1 MKISHRWLT
10 EFVAL
15 DASWTPERVS
25 DTLTDLG
32 IEVEHIENQAA
43 ALKGFVTGHV
53 LTCEKHPK
61 ADKLH
66 VCSVDVGDGTNRT
79 IVCGAPNVAAGQ
91 TVCVALE
98 GAIVPNGGY
107 AIERRALRG
116 IESQGMLC
124 SLVELNLGDDHSGIH
139 VLAPSLPAG
148 MPLAQALGV
157 DDVIY
162 EIAVT
167 PNRADAVSHLGVAR
181 ELAAKGAPRLDR
193 TPPVTF
199 PPIAGPLT
207 VDVQASTLCP
217 RYMARRI
224 TDVTI
229 GPSPAWLQ
237 DRLTSI
243 GLRPRNVVVDI
254 TNYVLM
260 ECGQPLHAFDGD
272 KLTNNAIVV
281 RRATEGESFVTLDSK
296 QRTLSATDVMI
307 CDAVRPIAIA
317 GVMGGENSEIDDRTH
332 TVVLE
337 SATFHP
343 SSIRKTAKRLG
354 LNTDASY
361 RFERGVDV
369 NNLVYA
375 LDRATQMICELAGG
389 KAAERIDV
397 YPNPQPPITIAVRYA
412 AVRSLV
418 GMDVTDA
425 EQRERMRSIGCD
437 VEEIDAHSY
446 RVTVPSWRVD
456 MALECDVA
464 EEVARLVGYDN
475 IPPATHARVS
485 LLGAALPAHLRA
497 PEHRARVRTFLV
509 DQGFHECYTAVQT
522 SPERAALNDERTVV
536 LKNPLGLE
544 NSQFRT
550 SIIPSLCTVAGLN
563 LRNGQDVVRVFE
575 CGKTFRRADAP
586 QDNGFSIIEREH
598 VTALITGQADAHW
611 SAPKARPVDLYDMR
625 GTAQAML
632 QACGIR
638 SAEFRVVPDAQDTT
652 LFTQNRLDVMLG
664 ATRIGTIGEVLP
676 TVAAMADIE
685 KAVYA
690 FEIDLRSMHSEQAV
704 FAAVGAYPTVRRDVA
719 FVVDDATTA
728 ADLLGAI
735 RTVPAPLLRSADVFD
750 VYRDQHLGAD
760 KKSIGIAMTFRS
772 DERTL
777 VDAEVDDVVRSVINA
792 AASATGATVRGTTV

>member
-10 EFVAL
+10 EFIEL
-15 DASWTPERVS
+15 DASWTPDRVS
-25 DTLTDLG
+25 HTLTDLG
-32 IEVEHIENQAA
+32 IEVEHIENQSA
-43 ALKGFVTGHV
+43 ALKGFVTGRV
-53 LTCEKHPK
+53 LACEKHPK

-79 IVCGAPNVAAGQ
+79 IVCGAPNVAIGH

-98 GAIVPNGGY
+98 GAVVPNGGY
-107 AIERRALRG
+107 EIELRALRG

-124 SLVELNLGDDHSGIH
+124 SLVELNMGDDHSGIH
-139 VLAPSLPAG
+139 LLDPCLPPG

-167 PNRADAVSHLGVAR
+167 PNRADCVSHLGVAR
-181 ELAAKGAPRLDR
+181 ELAAKGARRLNR
-193 TPPVTF
+193 PAPVTF
-199 PPIAGPLT
+199 PPVSGPLT
-207 VDVQASTLCP
+207 VDVQEPELCP

-224 TDVTI
+224 TDVTV
-229 GPSPAWLQ
+229 GPSPQWLQ

-243 GLRPRNVVVDI
+243 GLRPRNVVVDV

-281 RRATEGESFVTLDSK
+281 RRASEGEAFVTLDSK
-296 QRTLSATDVMI
+296 PRTLSASDIMI
-307 CDAVRPIAIA
+307 CDAQHPIAIA
-317 GVMGGENSEIDDRTH
+317 GVMGGENSEIVNSTR

-343 SSIRKTAKRLG
+343 SAIRKTAKRLS

-397 YPNPQPPITIAVRYA
+397 YPAPLAPRTIVARYA

-418 GMDVTDA
+418 GVDVADA
-425 EQRERMRSIGCD
+425 EQRVLVQSVGCN
-437 VEEIDAHSY
+437 VEEIDAASY

-456 MALECDVA
+456 MSLECDVA

-497 PEHRARVRTFLV
+497 PEHRSRVRTLLV
-509 DQGFHECYTAVQT
+509 DRGFNECYTTVQT
-522 SPERAALNDERTVV
+522 SPERAALSDESTVV

-550 SIIPSLCTVAGLN
+550 SIIPSLCAVAGRN
-563 LRNGQDVVRVFE
+563 LRNGQDSVRLFE
-575 CGKTFRRADAP
+575 CGKTFRRTDTT
-586 QDNGFSIIEREH
+586 QDNGFSVVEREH
-598 VTALITGQADAHW
+598 VTALITGFSDAHW
-611 SAPKARPVDLYDMR
+611 SSPKTRSSDFYDMC
-625 GTAQAML
+625 GAAQAML
-632 QACGIR
+632 HACGIR
-638 SAEFRVVPDAQDTT
+638 TADLRAVDDAQDTA

-664 ATRIGTIGEVLP
+664 STRIGTVGEVLP
-676 TVAAMADIE
+676 AVALMSDID

-690 FEIDLRSMHSEQAV
+690 FEIDLRLMQSEQAV
-704 FAAVGAYPTVRRDVA
+704 FAAVGLYPTVRRDVA
-719 FVVDDATTA
+719 FVVDEAVSA
-728 ADLLGAI
+728 AAI
-735 RTVPAPLLRSADVFD
+735 VSAVRTVNTTLLRSVEVFD
-750 VYRDQHLGAD
+750 VYRDQHIGVE

-777 VDAEVDDVVRSVINA
+777 VDAEVDEVLQSVINT